1 MKDLSKVVLLA
12 AAFAV
17 SGTAVAEDKI
27 EASVGADVVS
37 SYIWR
42 GQDLGD
48 AAIQPSV
55 SLGYKGFELEAWGSY
70 GIMSSTDPK
79 EVDLALSYTVGGFS
93 IGVTD
98 YFISEGGKTGKYF
111 LYDAHKTGHTFEAN
125 LSYDFGK
132 FAVNWNTNFAGVDG
146 VRSNGKRAY
155 ASYVEVSAPFR
166 LGGAEWVAAVGAT
179 PYNSGAFYNDIE
191 GERCTTGFAV
201 QNVSVK
207 ASKDLKITPS
217 FTLPVFGQLTANP
230 STQRMYFTFGLSF

>member
-1 MKDLSKVVLLA
+1 MVSLNKVVLMA
-12 AAFAV
+12 AAFAF
-17 SGTAVAEDKI
+17 SGVAVAQDKV

-42 GQDLGD
+42 GQNLGD

-98 YFISEGGKTGKYF
+98 YFISEDGKTGKYF
-111 LYDAHKTGHTFEAN
+111 LYDAHKTLHTFEAN

-132 FAVNWNTNFAGVDG
+132 FAINWNTNFAGADG

-166 LGGAEWVAAVGAT
+166 LGGLEWMAAVGAT
-179 PYNSGAFYNDIE
+179 PYNSGGFYNDIDGE
-191 GERCTTGFAV
+191 GNTTGFAV